1 MIILHICTEKG
12 WQDAQATGSYR
23 ADSLATEGFIHCST
37 PAQLVDSANRFF
49 AGQSGL
55 VILSI
60 DTDKLQAALKY
71 ELAGNGGI
79 FPHIYGPLNL
89 SAVREVMPFS
99 CGPEE
104 TFTLPGCFS

>member
-1 MIILHICTEKG
+1 MIILHICTEKA
-12 WQDAQATGSYR
+12 WQDAQATGGYR
-23 ADSLATEGFIHCST
+23 ADSLVTEGFIHCSA
-37 PAQLVDSANRFF
+37 PAQLIDSANRFF

-55 VILSI
+55 VILFI

-89 SAVREVMPFS
+89 SAVTEVVPFV
-99 CGPEE
+99 CGPEGM
-104 TFTLPGCFS
+104 FTLPDCFS